1 MRHGIHS
8 FGKPQENSE
17 LRPKD
22 VEHGPQL
29 VDADVYRCTGSLS
42 GCVDHAK
49 CPAVLVESSC
59 LPKLAIS
66 VRDASFH
73 PEQVASSLLKAQ
85 KNHQCSCNLDHFGV
99 VFFNLPIFCPIFF
112 YFVQPEANTPVVRS
126 GQATVHWPGDQ
137 KVQKGDC
144 LFGAH
149 PTMSIRNIRPSVFYS

>member
-1 MRHGIHS
+1 MCCAATSRSIVRLDDVRNEDFFGFLLACQGIPWADFSAKGAVRHGIHS

-85 KNHQCSCNLDHFGV
+85 KNHQC
-99 VFFNLPIFCPIFF
+99 
-112 YFVQPEANTPVVRS
+112 
-126 GQATVHWPGDQ
+126 
-137 KVQKGDC
+137 
-144 LFGAH
+144 
-149 PTMSIRNIRPSVFYS
+149 